1 MQALVLYFIRKYN
14 SEMGKYGPT
23 FMKKLVDQNILNDKF
38 LIDWFDKTIRLDK
51 DSLMYDKK
59 AEKKFRDLIEKFIE
73 WLKNAESE
81 SDDDSSSDDDNS
93 NKDNKDEEENKEEE
107 APKKSQ

>member
-1 MQALVLYFIRKYN
+1 
-14 SEMGKYGPT
+14 
-23 FMKKLVDQNILNDKF
+23 
-38 LIDWFDKTIRLDK
+38 
-51 DSLMYDKK
+51 MYDKK